1 MKSRRRDK
9 ERLVWYTLYVAY
21 HDACALSAGD
31 DCFAPEVEVCGAG
44 RDREESGGYLDLSR
58 PEVDFK
64 VHLCVGGIPVGYYGK
79 ECFHCRTPY
88 AYSLTFGFNSRLC
101 GTLRAEV
108 RVSLRRRILATIVKD
123 IAYVQ
128 PKRQSFAERIR
139 RRRPGGHRR
148 P

>member
-1 MKSRRRDK
+1 MKARRSDK
-9 ERLVWYTLYVAY
+9 ERFVWYTLYVAY
-21 HDACALSAGD
+21 HDACALFAGE
-31 DCFAPEVEVCGAG
+31 DCFASEEEVCGTG

-58 PEVDFK
+58 PEVDFN
-64 VHLCVGGIPVGYYGK
+64 VHLRVGGIPVGYYGK
-79 ECFHCRTPY
+79 ECFHRRTPY
-88 AYSLTFGFNSRLC
+88 AYSLTFGLDSRLC

-108 RVSLRRRILATIVKD
+108 RFSLRRRILATIVKD

-128 PKRQSFAERIR
+128 PKRQSFVGCIR